1 MDTFSEKMD
10 DLKDFIQYAE
20 NNFAIVIY
28 DTKQVKLIILHHLK
42 ALDEYMKIIDFSQC
56 HQRAYAE
63 RFKAQLTKSEKI
75 TSYVLKNLEEIIP
88 KDKREQNEWANLF
101 NFSRE
106 ELSDGVRNTI
116 FFVNHATEDL
126 LFYQAKDIYRW
137 FVFRRYFSEKDL
149 PESSHDFSYD
159 GYRENSPEAQGI

>member
-1 MDTFSEKMD
+1 MDTFSEKTD

-28 DTKQVKLIILHHLK
+28 DTKQVQQIILYHLK
-42 ALDEYMKIIDFSQC
+42 AIDEYVKFIDFSRC

-88 KDKREQNEWANLF
+88 KVKEEQNEWANLF

-106 ELSDGVRNTI
+106 DLSDGVRNTV
-116 FFVNHATEDL
+116 FLVSQATEEL
-126 LFYQAKDIYRW
+126 LFHQAKDIYRW
-137 FVFRRYFSEKDL
+137 FVFRRYFSEKDAL
-149 PESSHDFSYD
+149 SAIMS
-159 GYRENSPEAQGI
+159 GQMNKIINL